1 MLGFVS
7 PLLRRRGGVMS
18 APHDTT
24 VAFALMKIQRGPL
37 PIVAMTPCVFFFF
50 FPLGLGL

>member
-18 APHDTT
+18 ALHDTI
-24 VAFALMKIQRGPL
+24 VAFALMKFWRGPL
-37 PIVAMTPCVFFFF
+37 SIVAMTPCAFRFFFL
-50 FPLGLGL
+50 LGLGL